1 MLAYLKSIYLLTKA
15 QITIFKLAANPIK
28 FSKRLLRWDLKIVFI
43 FLIMPWKTNSD
54 SVNNIKIASYMSYS
68 RSICTCTS
76 HTQANSLGPLS
87 EKLYKAWMQ
96 RWGSQQHSPTS
107 GSIRFMGAL
116 VSRTHWWHWGWKGSW
131 QQKTHSFLL
140 PQSGTWEP
148 GLVVHVERQSSGPRK
163 GCEVSEKRL
172 DSRVRMRPAWTVH
185 GASSSKQKRK
195 NKDLQSLSDT
205 LTVTANW
212 QQG

>member
-15 QITIFKLAANPIK
+15 QITIFRLAVNPIK

-54 SVNNIKIASYMSYS
+54 SVNNIKIVSYMSYS

-116 VSRTHWWHWGWKGSW
+116 VSRTHWWHWGRKGSW
-131 QQKTHSFLL
+131 QQKTHSSSTERDLRARLWWYMWNARALDRGRVVRCLRKDWTLEWGWGLPGLFMGPL
-140 PQSGTWEP
+140 PQNKR
-148 GLVVHVERQSSGPRK
+148 ERIRT
-163 GCEVSEKRL
+163 C
-172 DSRVRMRPAWTVH
+172 RV
-185 GASSSKQKRK
+185 
-195 NKDLQSLSDT
+195 
-205 LTVTANW
+205 
-212 QQG
+212 

>member
-1 MLAYLKSIYLLTKA
+1 MLAYLKSIYLLTTA

-28 FSKRLLRWDLKIVFI
+28 FSKRLFRWDLKIVFI

-54 SVNNIKIASYMSYS
+54 SVNNIKIASYMWYS

-96 RWGSQQHSPTS
+96 RRGSRPHSPTP
-107 GSIRFMGAL
+107 GSTRFMGAL
-116 VSRTHWWHWGWKGSW
+116 VSRTHWWHWGRKGSW
-131 QQKTHSFLL
+131 QQKTHSSSTERDLRARL
-140 PQSGTWEP
+140 GGTCGMPELWTEE
-148 GLVVHVERQSSGPRK
+148 GLWGIWVKTGLSSEDEACLG
-163 GCEVSEKRL
+163 
-172 DSRVRMRPAWTVH
+172 TH

>member
-116 VSRTHWWHWGWKGSW
+116 VSRTHWWHWGRKGSW
-131 QQKTHSFLL
+131 QQKTHSSFTERDLRARLGGTCGTPELWTEEGLWGVWEKTGLSSEDEACLGCSWGLFLK
-140 PQSGTWEP
+140 T
-148 GLVVHVERQSSGPRK
+148 K
-163 GCEVSEKRL
+163 EKE
-172 DSRVRMRPAWTVH
+172 
-185 GASSSKQKRK
+185 
-195 NKDLQSLSDT
+195 
-205 LTVTANW
+205 
-212 QQG
+212 